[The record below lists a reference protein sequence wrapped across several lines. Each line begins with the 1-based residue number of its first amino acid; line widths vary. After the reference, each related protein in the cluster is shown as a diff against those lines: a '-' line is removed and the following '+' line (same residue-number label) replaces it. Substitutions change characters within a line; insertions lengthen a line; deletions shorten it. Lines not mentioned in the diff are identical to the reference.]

1 MRVSTSM
8 LYELGMRGVQ
18 RPQAEQ
24 LQLQQQISS
33 GRRVVKP
40 SDDPIAAAAVIGL
53 QQSQAVNA
61 QFGVNAE
68 NATSALN
75 LEVEALGSATRV
87 LQDIKELVVKAGNP
101 GLQNSDRQSIATQVR
116 GLYDELLGI
125 ANSTDGDGKYMFAGY
140 QAAAQPFAETAPGV
154 VTYTGDEGQRYIQ
167 VGPQR
172 RMPVGDSG
180 SEVFQRMKEG
190 NGTFVTQPAATNTG
204 GAIPG
209 PGVLRN
215 AAAWNTPAN
224 SQDYSV
230 RFHVSSA
237 TPPVT
242 TYDIVDNAA
251 NVSMLTGAAPAA
263 GPFARTYTPGV
274 AIDLQRQAGDPIAT
288 AWDAGIQLDVTG
300 APATGDTLTAAAA
313 QSKDMFAS
321 IHDFITTLNSGVNAG
336 VASKALYQSELNV
349 TGASLDRALDQILT
363 TRASV
368 GIRLAELDAVQT
380 TTEDMHLHYA
390 EDLSRLQDLDYAQA
404 LSDLAQRQFS
414 LEAAQKSFVAVTSLK
429 LFDFI

>member
-24 LQLQQQISS
+24 LELQQQISS

-53 QQSQAVNA
+53 QQSKAVNS

-68 NATSALN
+68 NAASGLN
-75 LEVEALGSATRV
+75 LELESLGEATRV

-116 GLYDELLGI
+116 GLYDQLLGI

-140 QAAAQPFAETAPGV
+140 QAASQPFAETAPGV
-154 VTYTGDEGQRYIQ
+154 VSYSGDEGQRYIQ

-190 NGTFVTQPAATNTG
+190 NGSFVTEPASTNTG
-204 GAIPG
+204 GAIAG
-209 PGVLRN
+209 PGVVRN
-215 AAAWNTPAN
+215 AAAWNAPAN

-242 TYDIVDNAA
+242 TYDIVN
-251 NVSMLTGAAPAA
+251 NGSNLSMLTGAAPAP

-274 AIDLQRQAGDPIAT
+274 AIDLQRQAGDPIVT
-288 AWDAGIQLDVTG
+288 PWDAGIQLDVTG
-300 APATGDTLTAAAA
+300 APASGDTLDVNAA
-313 QSKDMFAS
+313 QTKDVFAT
-321 IHDFITTLNSGVNAG
+321 IHEFITTLNNGVNAG
-336 VASKALYQSELNV
+336 VASKALYQGELN
-349 TGASLDRALDQILT
+349 TAGASLDRAMDQILT
-363 TRASV
+363 TRAAV
-368 GIRLAELDAVQT
+368 GIRLQELDSVLA
-380 TTEDMHLHYA
+380 TTEDMNLHYA

>member
-1 MRVSTSM
+1 MRISTSM

-24 LQLQQQISS
+24 LELQQQISS

-40 SDDPIAAAAVIGL
+40 SDDPIAAASVIGL
-53 QQSQAVNA
+53 QQSSAVNR

-75 LEVEALGSATRV
+75 LEVEALGDATRV

-116 GLYDELLGI
+116 GLYDQLLGI

-154 VTYTGDEGQRYIQ
+154 VTYSGDEGQRYIQ

-180 SEVFQRMKEG
+180 SEVFQRMKEA
-190 NGTFVTQPAATNTG
+190 NGVFVVQPATTNTG

-209 PGVLRN
+209 PGVVRN
-215 AAAWNTPAN
+215 AAAWDTAAN
-224 SQDYSV
+224 NQNFSV

-237 TPPVT
+237 MPPVT
-242 TYDIVDNAA
+242 TYDIVDSTA

-263 GPFARTYTPGV
+263 GPFARTYTPGI
-274 AIDLQRQAGDPIAT
+274 AIDLQRQPGDPIAT
-288 AWDAGIQLDVTG
+288 PWDAGIQLDVSG
-300 APATGDTLTAAAA
+300 APATGDTLGVGASQA
-313 QSKDMFAS
+313 KDVFAT
-321 IHDFITTLNSGVNAG
+321 IHDFITTLTTGVSAG
-336 VASKALYQSELNV
+336 VASKALYQSDLNL

-363 TRASV
+363 TRAAV
-368 GIRLAELDAVQT
+368 GIRLQELDSVQST
-380 TTEDMHLHYA
+380 TQDMNLHYA
-390 EDLSRLQDLDYAQA
+390 QDLSRLQDLDYAQA